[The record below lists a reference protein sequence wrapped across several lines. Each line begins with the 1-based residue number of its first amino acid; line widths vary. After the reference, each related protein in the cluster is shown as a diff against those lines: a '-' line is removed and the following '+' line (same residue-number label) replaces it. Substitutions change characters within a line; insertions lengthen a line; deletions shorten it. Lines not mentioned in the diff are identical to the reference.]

1 MPQIVTPKARMSA
14 KPAKGR
20 AWRPLN
26 RRLGLQPGDTL
37 PDRRKD
43 RRKKYPPL
51 TKEQQLLVEEH
62 RWIAGRLAHSAK
74 AMTGGY
80 TGCFSRQDLESV
92 AYFALCVAATRF
104 DPSLGWKFS
113 TFAWN
118 TARGYIQHALRDH
131 SRMVRVPRWIMPIRA
146 EVRQMLTDGATY
158 DEIGEEL
165 GLTHQQVLMCE
176 ESWQEIHSS
185 YDHTPDEWRPKEF
198 VYEIDEARAM
208 IGEEVLQ
215 ALGNLPDPDL
225 ELLLAHVEGLLEDD
239 EEIARA
245 NELLKYLRAIVEEH
259 G

>member
-1 MPQIVTPKARMSA
+1 M
-14 KPAKGR
+14 
-20 AWRPLN
+20 
-26 RRLGLQPGDTL
+26 GLQPWDSL

-51 TKEQQLLVEEH
+51 TREQQRLVEEH

-80 TGCFSRQDLESV
+80 TGSFSREDLESV
-92 AYFALCVAATRF
+92 AYFALCVSATRY

-131 SRMVRVPRWIMPIRA
+131 SRIVRVPRWIVPIRP
-146 EVRQMLTDGATY
+146 EVRQMLTDGASY
-158 DEIGEEL
+158 DEICEEL

-185 YDHTPDEWRPKEF
+185 YDHTPDERRPREF
-198 VYEIDEARAM
+198 IYEIDEAKTM
-208 IGEEVLQ
+208 IGEGVLK
-215 ALGNLPDPDL
+215 ALGNLPDRDL
-225 ELLLAHVEGLLEDD
+225 ELLLSHVEGELEDEGD
-239 EEIARA
+239 VERA
-245 NELLKYLRAIVEEH
+245 SVLLGYFRSLVEEH